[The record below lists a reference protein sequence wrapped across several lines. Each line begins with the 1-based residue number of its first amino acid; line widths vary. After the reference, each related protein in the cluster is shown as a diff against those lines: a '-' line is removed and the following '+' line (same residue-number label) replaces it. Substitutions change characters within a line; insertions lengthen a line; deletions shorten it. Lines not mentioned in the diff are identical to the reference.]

1 MVGRKPS
8 PLMPRRKKKPASKP
22 REEMDEKRDL
32 EETEEIEETEELVEQ
47 TDEEMVDDAAPSSP
61 RKQSKKKTKKRK
73 PRMKRGI
80 KPSAPQEQLSAEDKR
95 VLRRRRHRRRV
106 ILRIA
111 VLALVCVLGV
121 VLWLNWGALA
131 PDKIWTWFQD
141 LVGGGT
147 GSFPVDLSGT
157 GARRLEQVEGH
168 TVVLTESHLTYLN
181 PTGAE
186 VARYGCTYAD
196 ALMRAEGK
204 YVLVAEQ
211 DGCRLQL
218 STRNEMVI
226 EWTSEDETKRYPIR
240 AVALNAA
247 GHFAVLTDG
256 PQGYL
261 VQLCVYN
268 EKGELRYT
276 RNSNR
281 NVVDVAL
288 SPDGSTVSLT
298 SVEAQD
304 GTLNTRLEAFSLTA
318 DDGKPQCSYVA
329 ADTLLWR
336 IEYLSGGMVAAV
348 HKQGVI
354 LMNTANGQATAYA
367 PAGMRVLGY
376 AVSGDSVALAMRPD
390 GDIAAGKL
398 EVLTS
403 TGTVSCRVDFTGEF
417 RHLSGSDGRF
427 ALLTDSY
434 AQIVAV
440 TGSKGKASVPAD
452 GQQVVCAA
460 DKAVVMGR
468 NQLNVFTVK

>member
-22 REEMDEKRDL
+22 REEMDEK
-32 EETEEIEETEELVEQ
+32 EELVEQ

-111 VLALVCVLGV
+111 VLAVVCVLGV

-211 DGCRLQL
+211 DGRRLQL

-240 AVALNAA
+240 AVSLNAA

-304 GTLNTRLEAFSLTA
+304 GTLNTHLEAFSLTA
-318 DDGKPQCSYVA
+318 DDDKPQCSYVA